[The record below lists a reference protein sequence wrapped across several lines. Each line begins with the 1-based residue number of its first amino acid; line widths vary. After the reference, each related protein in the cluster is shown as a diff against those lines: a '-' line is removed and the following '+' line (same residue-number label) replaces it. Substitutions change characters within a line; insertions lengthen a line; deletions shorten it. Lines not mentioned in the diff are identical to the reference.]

1 MKPERERQSA
11 EFAEKAVE
19 HYGERLHS
27 FLARRMHNP
36 QDQDVKDLVQE
47 VCLQLLKANHTA
59 LVRNPVAYI
68 LTTAAHVAE
77 RFGKRDQ
84 RARRYVCVDSELM
97 EFAAENPAE
106 LPADQMARRLST
118 QRQLNA
124 ALVQLPA
131 IYQLVLLRFY
141 RDGLSYVEIGKEL
154 KLSIHQV
161 ERYLAHAKE
170 QLMAID
176 WEWD

>member
-11 EFAEKAVE
+11 EFTEKAVE

-47 VCLQLLKANHTA
+47 VWMQLLKANHTA
-59 LVRNPVAYI
+59 LVRNPIAYI
-68 LTTAAHVAE
+68 MTTAAHVAE
-77 RFGKRDQ
+77 KFGKRDK
-84 RARRYVCVDSELM
+84 RARRYVAVDSELM
-97 EFAAENPAE
+97 EFAAENPVE
-106 LPADQMARRLST
+106 PPADQMARRLST
-118 QRQLNA
+118 QTQLNTA
-124 ALVQLPA
+124 VTQLPPL
-131 IYQLVLLRFY
+131 YQLVLIRFY
-141 RDGLSYVEIGKEL
+141 RDGLSYVEIGQEL
-154 KLSIHQV
+154 KISIHQV